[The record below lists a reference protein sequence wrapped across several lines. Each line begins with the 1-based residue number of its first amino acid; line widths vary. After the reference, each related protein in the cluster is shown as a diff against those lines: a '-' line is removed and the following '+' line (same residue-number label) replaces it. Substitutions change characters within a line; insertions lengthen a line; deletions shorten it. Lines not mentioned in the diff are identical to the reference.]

1 MPARRPRGEPA
12 RVQPSVRSLL
22 AALAALLL
30 LPQCVLVERAGHP
43 QLISA
48 GPFSSVH
55 VYQPPGRAQRLA
67 LVLSG
72 DGGWS
77 YNIGSIARQLA
88 THDTLVAGIDTR
100 EWLAHLGS
108 APARCVS
115 PGAELAALA
124 RDLEQRYSLIRQPP
138 VLVGHSAGA
147 TLAYVAVAQA
157 PAGSFAGAL
166 TLSFCADLD
175 VEKPLCHADAV
186 PALPRSGGVRLLPP
200 PSLAAPWIA
209 LHGLAD
215 TVCPPSDSQSFAE
228 ALPGARFVPLPGVTH
243 NYQYRSSWWGPFAAA
258 YAQLAG
264 TAAPPATARP

>member
-1 MPARRPRGEPA
+1 VPARLPGAEPA
-12 RVQPSVRSLL
+12 RFHRGARSL

-30 LPQCVLVERAGHP
+30 LPQCALIEHAGHP

-48 GPFSSVH
+48 GPFSSIH
-55 VYQPPGRAQRLA
+55 VYQPSGPPQRLA

-100 EWLAHLGS
+100 EWLAHLAS
-108 APARCVS
+108 LPASCVS

-124 RDLEQRYSLIRQPP
+124 CDLERRYSLSLQPP
-138 VLVGHSAGA
+138 VVIGHSAGA
-147 TLAYVAVAQA
+147 TLAYVALAQA

-175 VEKPLCHADAV
+175 VEKPLCEAGAV
-186 PALPRSGGVRLLPP
+186 PSRPRSGGVTLLPP
-200 PSLAAPWIA
+200 KHLAAPWVA
-209 LHGLAD
+209 FHGLAD
-215 TVCPPSDSQSFAE
+215 TVCPASDSQSFAA
-228 ALPGARFVPLPGVTH
+228 ALPGARFVPLPDVTH
-243 NYQYRSSWWGPFAAA
+243 SYQYRSSWWGPFAAA

-264 TAAPPATARP
+264 TAPPPATARP

>member
-1 MPARRPRGEPA
+1 VPAGRRAGEPP
-12 RVQPSVRSLL
+12 RVHAGVRTLL

-30 LPQCVLVERAGHP
+30 PQCALVERAGHP

-48 GPFSSVH
+48 GPFSSIH
-55 VYQPPGRAQRLA
+55 LYRPRGPARRLA

-88 THDTLVAGIDTR
+88 SHATLVAGIDTR
-100 EWLAHLGS
+100 EWLAHLAS
-108 APARCVS
+108 VPESCVS

-124 RDLEQRYSLIRQPP
+124 QELEQRYSLTRQPP
-138 VLVGHSAGA
+138 VLIGHSAGA

-175 VEKPLCHADAV
+175 LQKPLCRAAAV
-186 PALPRSGGVRLLPP
+186 PSSPRSGGVRLLPP
-200 PSLAAPWIA
+200 ASLAAPWVA

-215 TVCPPSDSQSFAE
+215 TVCPASDSQSFAG
-228 ALPGARFVPLPGVTH
+228 ALPGARFVPLPQVTH
-243 NYQYRSSWWGPFAAA
+243 SYQYRSSWWGHFAAA

-264 TAAPPATARP
+264 SGAAPAAARP

>member
-1 MPARRPRGEPA
+1 VPARRPGAEPA
-12 RVQPSVRSLL
+12 RSRPGALTLL

-30 LPQCVLVERAGHP
+30 PQCALIERAGHP
-43 QLISA
+43 QLISS
-48 GPFSSVH
+48 GPFSDIH
-55 VYQPPGRAQRLA
+55 VYQPLGPAQRLA

-88 THDTLVAGIDTR
+88 THGTLVAGIDTR
-100 EWLAHLGS
+100 EWLAHLTS
-108 APARCVS
+108 APQSCIS

-124 RDLEQRYSLIRQPP
+124 RELERRYSLSAQPP

-147 TLAYVAVAQA
+147 TLAYVALAQA

-175 VEKPLCHADAV
+175 VEKPLCEARNV
-186 PALPRSGGVRLLPP
+186 PSQPRSGGITLLPP
-200 PSLAAPWIA
+200 EHLAAPWVA
-209 LHGLAD
+209 FHGLAD
-215 TVCPPSDSQSFAE
+215 TVCPASDSQSFAA
-228 ALPGARFVPLPGVTH
+228 ALPGARFVPLPEVTH

-264 TAAPPATARP
+264 TAPPPASAKP

>member
-1 MPARRPRGEPA
+1 MPARRPGAEPA
-12 RVQPSVRSLL
+12 RVRLCVRTLL

-30 LPQCVLVERAGHP
+30 TQCALVERAGHP

-55 VYQPPGRAQRLA
+55 IYQPSGPAQHLA

-77 YNIGSIARQLA
+77 YNIASIARQLA
-88 THDTLVAGIDTR
+88 TRGTLVAGIDTR
-100 EWLAHLGS
+100 EWLAHLADATDG
-108 APARCVS
+108 CIS
-115 PGAELAALA
+115 PGAELVRLA
-124 RDLEQRYSLIRQPP
+124 HELQRRYSLSPQPP
-138 VLVGHSAGA
+138 VLIGHSAGA
-147 TLAYVAVAQA
+147 TLAFVALAQA

-175 VEKPLCHADAV
+175 LEKPLCEARAV
-186 PALPRSGGVRLLPP
+186 PSRPRSGGVTLLPP
-200 PSLAAPWIA
+200 AHIAAPWVA

-215 TVCPPSDSQSFAE
+215 TVCPASDSQSFAG

-243 NYQYRSSWWGPFAAA
+243 SYQYRSSWWAPFAAA

-264 TAAPPATARP
+264 TGPPPATAAP